1 MRQKRVL
8 FSPKLALWLSG
19 LWLVSL
25 LVACGDN
32 TTTPAISQVGNNSGL
47 TESEVVI
54 GSWGPQS
61 GPAAAYSVVDR
72 TIDAYFKKV
81 NADGGINGRKIKFIF
96 QDDAYQASQTQA
108 VVKKMV
114 EQDKVFAF
122 VAGLGTSNN
131 LAVMDYLVQN
141 GVPHVAPATGSTT
154 ISKPL
159 KKNVFALQTNYFTE
173 ATLLTRYAL
182 ETLKVKKIAV
192 FYQDDGFGRESLDS
206 ITAAAKAE
214 GRPIAEGSAV
224 SYQTTD
230 KDFSSQAL
238 KLQATGADA
247 VIFWSVPGPTGAI
260 LQELDRI
267 GYKPTL
273 LLTMAANDASL
284 FKLSANTID
293 GAWISSWLPDVT
305 DPDSKDP
312 KVLAFREF
320 MAKWA
325 PNETAS
331 GFAATGY
338 AQAQLMAEALKRA
351 GKDLT
356 REKLIQALE
365 AMQHW
370 NEGLAYN
377 VSYSPENHQ
386 GQNSVQFMQ
395 ADAKRGKFI
404 KKTDFIEYQP

>member
-1 MRQKRVL
+1 MRQKQVL
-8 FSPKLALWLSG
+8 FSSRLALLVSS

-25 LVACGDN
+25 LVACGDS
-32 TTTPAISQVGNNSGL
+32 TTTPAASTSGNTTGV
-47 TESEVVI
+47 TDSEVVI

-61 GPAAAYSVVDR
+61 GAAAAYSVVDR

-81 NADGGINGRKIKFIF
+81 NAEGGINGRKIKFIF
-96 QDDAYQASQTQA
+96 QDDAYQASQTQV

-141 GVPHVAPATGSTT
+141 GVLNVAPATGSTSM
-154 ISKPL
+154 SKPL

-173 ATLLTRYAL
+173 ATLLTRYAID
-182 ETLKVKKIAV
+182 TLKVKKIAV
-192 FYQDDGFGRESLDS
+192 FYQDDGFGKEGLDS
-206 ITAAAKAE
+206 ITEAAK
-214 GRPIAEGSAV
+214 GQTIAAAV
-224 SYQTTD
+224 SYQPTD

-238 KLQATGADA
+238 KLQASGADA

-260 LQELDRI
+260 LQELDRV
-267 GYKPTL
+267 GYKPTI

-305 DPDSKDP
+305 DPDNP
-312 KVLAFREF
+312 KVVAFREF

-331 GFAATGY
+331 GFASTGY
-338 AQAQLMAEALKRA
+338 AQAQLMTEALKRA

-365 AMQHW
+365 NMKNW
-370 NEGLAYN
+370 NDGLAYN

-395 ADAKRGKFI
+395 ADAKTGKFV
-404 KKTDFIEYQP
+404 KKTDFIEYKPS